1 MKVGLF
7 FGSFNPV
14 HTGHMIIA
22 NHFVQYTDLDE
33 VWMVVSPH
41 NPLKNKA
48 SLAKDSDRLHLVQ
61 LAIGE
66 NIKIKASNVEFTL
79 PVPSYTID
87 TLTYLNEKYPSKEFS
102 LIMGGDNLATIE
114 KWKNF
119 ELLLNSYKIYVY
131 QRPGY
136 ENGPYANHPN
146 VHVLMDVPMMEISAT
161 FIRQAIANGKSIQY
175 LVPDAVFNYIDR
187 SSMYAKTSKKL

>member
-33 VWMVVSPH
+33 VWMVVSPQ

-61 LAIGE
+61 LAIGD
-66 NIKIKASNVEFTL
+66 NLKIKASNVEFSL

-87 TLTYLNEKYPSKEFS
+87 TLTYLKEKYPSKEFS

-119 ELLLNSYKIYVY
+119 ELLLGNYNIYVY
-131 QRPGY
+131 KRPGY
-136 ENGPYANHPN
+136 DDGSYANHPN
-146 VHVLMDVPMMEISAT
+146 VHILSHVPMMEISAT
-161 FIRQAIANGKSIQY
+161 FIRQAISDGKSIQY
-175 LVPDAVFNYIDR
+175 LVPDGVFKYIDE
-187 SSMYAKTSKKL
+187 SAMYTKLNIK

>member
-33 VWMVVSPH
+33 VWMVVSPQ

-48 SLAKDSDRLHLVQ
+48 SLAKNSDRLYLVQ
-61 LAIGE
+61 LAIGD
-66 NIKIKASNVEFTL
+66 NNKIKASNIEFSL

-87 TLTYLNEKYPSKEFS
+87 TLTYLKEKYPSKNFY

-119 ELLLNSYKIYVY
+119 ELILENYNIYVY

-136 ENGPYANHPN
+136 DDGPYANHPH
-146 VHVLMDVPMMEISAT
+146 VHILCDVPLMEISAT
-161 FIRQAIANGKSIQY
+161 FIRQAISGGKSIQY
-175 LVPDAVFNYIDR
+175 LVPEAVFKYIDE
-187 SSMYAKTSKKL
+187 SAMYTKLKTK